1 METAMMRNEKRHFN
15 PTDIIVRLV
24 QLEEDRR
31 AGRDVER
38 EYGWLLQDAREQLG
52 GAMGRAR

>member
-1 METAMMRNEKRHFN
+1 MNLN
-15 PTDIIVRLV
+15 PTPKRRFTFEAIVSRLV

-38 EYGWLLQDAREQLG
+38 DYDWLIQDAREQLG
-52 GAMGRAR
+52 GAMGSAR

>member
-1 METAMMRNEKRHFN
+1 MLNEKRRFN
-15 PTDIIVRLV
+15 PMDIITRLV

-38 EYGWLLQDAREQLG
+38 DYEWLIQDAREQLG
-52 GAMGRAR
+52 GPMGRGLCR